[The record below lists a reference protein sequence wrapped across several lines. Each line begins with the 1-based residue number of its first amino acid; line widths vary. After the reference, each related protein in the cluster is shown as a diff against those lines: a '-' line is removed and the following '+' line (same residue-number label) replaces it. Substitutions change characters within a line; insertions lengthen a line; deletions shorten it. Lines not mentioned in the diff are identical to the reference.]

1 MECGCVMVMVQSLS
15 VQWANDYSKVNGTRT
30 CIHNSQSV
38 IPSHTVIHRSLQ
50 KKIKEFSSWLLYVC
64 NGLVQILWFLNLLI
78 RQVLKCITLLPA
90 NPVLPMVE
98 VAVLLV
104 VKKH

>member
-1 MECGCVMVMVQSLS
+1 MVMVQSLS
-15 VQWANDYSKVNGTRT
+15 VYWANDYSKVNGTRT

-50 KKIKEFSSWLLYVC
+50 KKIKAIQLLAFIGMQWSSTNIV
-64 NGLVQILWFLNLLI
+64 VSESVDKTSI

-90 NPVLPMVE
+90 NPSLPMVE

-104 VKKH
+104 VKTC